1 MTSLASTTPRSL
13 APSSVDRLLLWLARE
28 LERVAQAR
36 IHARAERSAATA
48 HPGAGRMPRMHEH
61 AAAVHMGL
69 LPR

>member
-13 APSSVDRLLLWLARE
+13 APSSADRLLLWLARE

-36 IHARAERSAATA
+36 IRARAERSAVPAD
-48 HPGAGRMPRMHEH
+48 PRAGRVPRMHEH

>member
-1 MTSLASTTPRSL
+1 MTSLASPTARAL
-13 APSSVDRLLLWLARE
+13 APSPADRLLLWLARE

-36 IHARAERSAATA
+36 IRARADRSAAPA
-48 HPGAGRMPRMHEH
+48 EPSAGRMPRMHEH